1 MNFRNYC
8 PYLVYLFLN
17 LITHLIIRQTGYDF
31 SFRFSFSSTYYNIL
45 TLLSISSMLLLIKTK
60 QDPGELE
67 INSKGILERQ
77 IALTDSSIK
86 LKFTPL
92 MIMELMPCNGCKY
105 CKISELPLRCV
116 HCNKCQRCIKT
127 YDHHCYLIGSCL
139 GENNHFVFVL
149 FLFSQNNTFILAIFG
164 LFQRLYKSGT
174 FMKILIFGYL
184 LTFGF
189 IVIIF
194 AIYFVFHTYLIL
206 TNQTVYEIFHRDQ
219 CPYIKIFKEE
229 RMKIYLQRGIEIQS
243 NHSFHPFDS
252 GIRRNIGYAFY
263 KLFHPLENMRWEE
276 IYFENLKSNNV
287 EYDFCDEQLLSSI

>member
-1 MNFRNYC
+1 MDFKNYF
-8 PYLVYLFLN
+8 PYIVYLFLN
-17 LITHLIIRQTGYDF
+17 LITHLIIRQTVYDF
-31 SFRFSFSSTYYNIL
+31 SFRFSFSATYYNIL
-45 TLLSISSMLLLIKTK
+45 TLLSISSMLLLIKAK

-92 MIMELMPCNGCKY
+92 MIMKLMPCNGCKY

-116 HCNKCQRCIKT
+116 HCNKCKKCIKT
-127 YDHHCYLIGSCL
+127 FDHHCYLIGSCL
-139 GENNHFVFVL
+139 GENNHLVFVL
-149 FLFSQNNTFILAIFG
+149 FIFSQNITFILAFFG
-164 LFQRLYKSGT
+164 LFQRLSKSGIG
-174 FMKILIFGYL
+174 MKFLIFGYL

-189 IVIIF
+189 IVSIF
-194 AIYFVFHTYLIL
+194 GIYFVFHTYLIL
-206 TNQTVYEIFHRDQ
+206 TNQTVYEIFHKDQ
-219 CPYIKIFKEE
+219 CPYIKIFREE

-243 NHSFHPFDS
+243 NYSFHPFDS

-263 KLFHPLENMRWEE
+263 KLFHPLESINWEE

-287 EYDFCDEQLLSSI
+287 EYDFCDEQLLSTI